1 MAKLP
6 IDDYIN
12 QFKGHHT
19 DFVVAFQVQEST
31 KQIVAAIAAGS
42 DGSGGGIAAEFA
54 KINQKL
60 DALAAAITALST
72 DPAAIAA
79 LTQKLKES
87 ADALDAVTKSI
98 TPPAVPPTA

>member
-31 KQIVAAIAAGS
+31 KKIVEALAAGS
-42 DGSGGGIAAEFA
+42 DSGSGGIAAEFA

-60 DALAAAITALST
+60 DALASAVTALST

-87 ADALDAVTKSI
+87 ADALDAVTKTI
-98 TPPAVPPTA
+98 PPAAPSA